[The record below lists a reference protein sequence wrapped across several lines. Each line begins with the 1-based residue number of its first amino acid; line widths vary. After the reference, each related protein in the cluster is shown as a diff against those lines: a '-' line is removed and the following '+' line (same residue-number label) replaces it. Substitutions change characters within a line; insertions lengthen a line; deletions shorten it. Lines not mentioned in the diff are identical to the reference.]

1 MTNSKKVYFFI
12 ALSFC
17 FSLNAQNNK
26 GAAAG
31 AAVGGA
37 LAIGAAAFAIHQII
51 EMWELGATEY
61 VLENRPDANE
71 FTLKLNKP
79 FSGTTKWS
87 DVSNLSLLTFN
98 INYSVFDEDKSAER
112 EVLLMFMDDGYMT
125 EYGIDVTKVTWR
137 FIDKSEWNGILAA
150 YLKLA
155 TGMDVIKN
163 DRAYIHKSI
172 EEEKYDN
179 SDSTHL
185 SVIGRDKVA
194 DYYKRTTYYVSL
206 YKGISFGNYNLT
218 ALDGT
223 KIAKLLSIE
232 GDAYAV
238 NDYNEEF
245 KIVYNEKSLGIYLK
259 DSRRLVQLNRSVL
272 NGITSFINL
281 HTTITGTGLPNVS
294 VKIIK

>member
-1 MTNSKKVYFFI
+1 VINQLNSTMTNSKKVYFFI

-87 DVSNLSLLTFN
+87 DVSNLSLLSFN
-98 INYSVFDEDKSAER
+98 INYSMFDEDKSAER

-155 TGMDVIKN
+155 TGIDVIRKG
-163 DRAYIHKSI
+163 RAYMHESI
-172 EEEKYDN
+172 TEKEFDN
-179 SDSTHL
+179 TDSTHVA
-185 SVIGRDKVA
+185 VIGRDKVA
-194 DYYKRTTYYVSL
+194 DYYKRSTYYVSL
-206 YKGISFGNYNLT
+206 SRGVSFGKYNLIKGNG
-218 ALDGT
+218 DGT
-223 KIAKLLSIE
+223 KIVKLRSIG

-259 DSRRLVQLNRSVL
+259 ESRRLVQLSRSVL
-272 NGITSFINL
+272 NGITSFINY
-281 HTTITGTGLPNVS
+281 
-294 VKIIK
+294 